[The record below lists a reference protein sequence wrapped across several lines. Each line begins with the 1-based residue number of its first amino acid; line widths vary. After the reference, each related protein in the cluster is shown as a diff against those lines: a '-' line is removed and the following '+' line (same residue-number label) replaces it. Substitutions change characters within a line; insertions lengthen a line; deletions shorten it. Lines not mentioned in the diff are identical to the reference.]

1 MPKYLETRSGK
12 SISINSLCD
21 IASVILKNN
30 YFEDEDL
37 KYHQKRSLAIGT
49 KFAPPYYNS

>member
-12 SISINSLCD
+12 SISVNSLCD
-21 IASVILKNN
+21 IARIILKNN

-37 KYHQKRSLAIGT
+37 KYHQKRGLAIGT

>member
-21 IASVILKNN
+21 IARIILKNN

-37 KYHQKRSLAIGT
+37 KCHQKRGLAIGT